1 MDSDSQIDI
10 RGRLRSHIARSLTIA
25 RLSAPDDWQD
35 QLRYDLSM
43 QRALPPGIW
52 SRDSD
57 VRLFL
62 ESFAIFFVAAM
73 MFLI

>member
-1 MDSDSQIDI
+1 MDSDTQIDI
-10 RGRLRSHIARSLTIA
+10 RDRLRSHASRQLTIA

-35 QLRYDLSM
+35 RLRYDLSM
-43 QRALPPGIW
+43 QRAIPAVW